1 MASFILKGTLEDRF
15 IIESRLNLC
24 SDERREC
31 TIILAIVDEPDE
43 LVNDAIFN
51 VSPVI
56 PENWVKES
64 VKSA

>member
-1 MASFILKGTLEDRF
+1 MASFILKVTLEDRF

-43 LVNDAIFN
+43 LVNDAVLN
-51 VSPVI
+51 VSPVV
-56 PENWVKES
+56 PENWEEEF
-64 VKSA
+64 VKST